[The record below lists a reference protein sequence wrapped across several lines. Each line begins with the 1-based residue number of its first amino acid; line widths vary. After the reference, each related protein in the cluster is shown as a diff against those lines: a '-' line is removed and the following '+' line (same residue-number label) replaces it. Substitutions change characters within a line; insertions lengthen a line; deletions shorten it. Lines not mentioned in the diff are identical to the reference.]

1 MIKTDFL
8 FTDFPGN
15 GLIISIRKLL
25 PILAVFILGL
35 NIDAFAQADSSSLS
49 LKEKKKTGWTW
60 AGLPV
65 VAYDADMGLQLGVL
79 GQVFYYGDG
88 STYPEYKHTI
98 YAECSWF
105 TKGSA
110 VYQLFYDSKYLI
122 PGGIRVTADFDY
134 LPERA
139 LDFYGFNGYEANYQA
154 SVTEQGSDDY
164 LTRVFYKQER
174 KMYRIMA
181 DFQGPVIGQKLR
193 WLAGINILGI
203 QTATVDINRINKG
216 KSDDKKLPDTALLY
230 DRYVGYQLIRPEEKD
245 GGTTIYLKTGLVFDT
260 RDHEAAPSKG
270 MWSEIILMSAPTFL
284 GNNPYA
290 FMKIAVT
297 HRQYISLVRKKVVF
311 AYRMSYQG
319 TIGGTTPYYILP
331 YIYSSYALNTKPDGL
346 GGALTVRGMLRNRVT
361 GDGVAFGNAELRWK
375 FFKSVVF
382 KQNLYLGLTAFLDG
396 GMVVQDHKIYT
407 NVIPEDQKS
416 FFFNESSDRLHLAT
430 GLGLRIAIN
439 DNFIIAV
446 DYGMTMNKQD
456 GTSGLYIGIG
466 NIF

>member
-1 MIKTDFL
+1 M
-8 FTDFPGN
+8 
-15 GLIISIRKLL
+15 RKQLT
-25 PILAVFILGL
+25 ILAIFIFSL
-35 NIDAFAQADSSSLS
+35 DTAAFAQADSSAFPV
-49 LKEKKKTGWTW
+49 KEKKKTGWTW

-88 STYPEYKHTI
+88 STYPEYRHTI

-122 PGGIRVTADFDY
+122 PGGIRVTADLDY

-139 LDFYGFNGYEANYQA
+139 LDFYGFNGYEANYEA
-154 SVTEQGSDDY
+154 SVTEPGSEDY
-164 LTRVFYKQER
+164 LTRVYYKQER
-174 KMYRIMA
+174 KMYRVMA

-203 QTATVDINRINKG
+203 QTGSVDISRINKG
-216 KSDDKKLPDTALLY
+216 KPDDKKLPDTALLY
-230 DRYVGYQLIRPEEKD
+230 DRYVGYQLIRPDEKN
-245 GGTTIYLKTGLVFDT
+245 GGTTIYLKTGLVYDT
-260 RDHEAAPSKG
+260 RDNEAAPNKG
-270 MWSEIILMSAPTFL
+270 FWSEAMLLSAPTFL

-290 FMKIAVT
+290 FVKLAIT
-297 HRQYISLVRKKVVF
+297 HRQYISVVKKKLVA
-311 AYRMSYQG
+311 AYQLSYQG
-319 TIGGTTPYYILP
+319 TIGGTTPYYIMP
-331 YIYSSYALNTKPDGL
+331 YIYSSYSLTTKPDGL
-346 GGALTVRGMLRNRVT
+346 GGSRTIRGILRNRIT
-361 GDGVAFGNAELRWK
+361 GDGVAFGNIELRWK
-375 FFKSVVF
+375 FFRSVVF

-396 GMVVQDHKIYT
+396 GMVVQDHPVYT
-407 NVIPEDQKS
+407 NVVPEDQKS

-439 DNFIIAV
+439 DNFIISV
-446 DYGMTMNKQD
+446 DYGMAMNKQD

>member
-1 MIKTDFL
+1 MIKTNFS
-8 FTDFPGN
+8 FNN
-15 GLIISIRKLL
+15 GCGLSITMQKLL
-25 PILAVFILGL
+25 LILAIAILGL
-35 NIDAFAQADSSSLS
+35 KPDIMAQADSSAHPV
-49 LKEKKKTGWTW
+49 KEKKKTGWTW

-122 PGGIRVTADFDY
+122 PGGIRVTADVDY

-154 SVTEQGSDDY
+154 SLTEQGSADY
-164 LTRVFYKQER
+164 ISRVFYKEER

-193 WLAGINILGI
+193 WLAGINIIGI
-203 QTATVDINRINKG
+203 QTKTVDISRINKG
-216 KSDDKKLPDTALLY
+216 KADDKKLPDTALLY
-230 DRYVGYQLIRPEEKD
+230 DRYVGYQLIRPDEKN
-245 GGTTIYLKTGLVFDT
+245 GGTTIYLKTGFVFDT
-260 RDHEAAPSKG
+260 RDNEAAPNKG
-270 MWSEIILMSAPTFL
+270 LWSEIMLLSAPTFL

-290 FMKIAVT
+290 FVKLAIT
-297 HRQYISLVRKKVVF
+297 HRQYISLVRQKLVA
-311 AYRMSYQG
+311 AYQLSYQG
-319 TIGGTTPYYILP
+319 TIGGTTPYYIMP
-331 YIYSSYALNTKPDGL
+331 YIYSSYSLTTKPDGL
-346 GGALTVRGMLRNRVT
+346 GGSRTIRGIMRNRIT
-361 GDGVAFGNAELRWK
+361 GDGVAFGNVELRWK

-396 GMVVQDHKIYT
+396 GMTVQDHKIYT

-416 FFFNESSDRLHLAT
+416 FYFNESYDRLHLAT

-446 DYGMTMNKQD
+446 DYGFAMNKQD